1 MIGTLLDFVAK
12 ELNSFICQQLGLPD
26 SDQKLML
33 SPIVNPDGSSAVA
46 QKNILLLDLVNIKK
60 DGLINNNFPP
70 VNAAGTD
77 YLQKHPPLYL
87 NLNILIAAHFEKDQ
101 FKEGLNILSMVLGK
115 FQGKPLWN
123 RENTPT
129 LPSQVDKLIFEIFSL
144 DFHEQSHLWGYLGAK
159 YMPSVLYKLRMAIID
174 DALVMGT
181 IPPVTEIIINASP
194 EGTGGEEQPEN
205 DNPAATATKDNMD
218 TLVIY
223 GEKSPLPEDEA

>member
-12 ELNSFICQQLGLPD
+12 DLNSFICQQLGLPD
-26 SDQKLML
+26 SDQKLIL
-33 SPIVNPDGSSAVA
+33 SPIVNPDGSTAIT

-70 VNAAGTD
+70 VNAAGTN
-77 YLQKHPPLYL
+77 YLQKRPPLYL

-129 LPSQVDKLIFEIFSL
+129 LPPKVDKLIFEMFSL

-174 DALVMGT
+174 EELVTGE

-194 EGTGGEEQPEN
+194 EGTAIEEKLEN
-205 DNPAATATKDNMD
+205 NNLTETPTDDNTD
-218 TLVIY
+218 TLIIY
-223 GEKSPLPEDEA
+223 CEKPPLLEDED